1 MIFSLVSLLE
11 KLVKQK
17 DQIEAHNNTKKMFLS
32 QLQLLSWVIG
42 RSIRLS
48 LFIYKNLTQF

>member
-1 MIFSLVSLLE
+1 MLSLISLFE